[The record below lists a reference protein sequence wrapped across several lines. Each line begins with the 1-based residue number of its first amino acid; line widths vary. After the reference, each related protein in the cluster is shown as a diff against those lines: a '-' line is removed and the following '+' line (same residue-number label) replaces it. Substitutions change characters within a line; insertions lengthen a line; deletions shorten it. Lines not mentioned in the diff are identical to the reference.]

1 MVEHVRSGFRVR
13 TVALF
18 LAVLVGNPLVLAQ
31 ADSAAEQSD
40 KQSAPVTDGQRVF
53 TCGHSFHVF
62 VYRLVGDMAKAA
74 GFEDHQSVGLS
85 GIGGSRVIQH
95 WDVPEEKNKAKA
107 ALRAGNVDVL
117 TLSPIW
123 LPDAGIEKLAKLG
136 LEHNPEIRVMVQEF
150 WLPNDTYEPIYPLD
164 VRKKV
169 NHNATDLAD
178 LRENQ
183 ARYLHDLDDYVRGIN
198 QELGKDIVFVVPV
211 GQAALALREK
221 IAAGK
226 APGLKMQWDLF
237 RDPWGH
243 AQPPLTV
250 LSGYCHFAMIY
261 RRSPIGL
268 PVPKDLVR
276 YRRITSDVGLRKPG
290 WRPSPEEVAKA
301 ESLTENERENL
312 NRLLQ
317 ELAWEAVTK
326 HPTSG
331 IKAPRTKR

>member
-1 MVEHVRSGFRVR
+1 MVDRVRSISWLR

-18 LAVLVGNPLVLAQ
+18 LAVLAGNRLALTH
-31 ADSAAEQSD
+31 AGGAAEHGGR
-40 KQSAPVTDGQRVF
+40 QSAPVARGQRLF

-62 VYRLVGDMAKAA
+62 VYRLVGDMAQAA
-74 GFEDHQSVGLS
+74 GVEDHQSVGLS

-95 WDVPEEKNKAKA
+95 WDVPEEKNEAKA

-123 LPDAGIEKLAKLG
+123 LPDAGIDKFAKLG
-136 LEHNPEIRVMVQEF
+136 LEHNPEIRVLVQEF
-150 WLPNDTYEPIYPLD
+150 WLPNDTYEPVYPLD
-164 VRKKV
+164 VRKGV
-169 NHNATDLAD
+169 DHNATDLAD
-178 LRENQ
+178 LREKQ
-183 ARYLHDLDDYVRGIN
+183 AEYLHDLDESVRGIN
-198 QELGKDIVFVVPV
+198 QDLGKDVVFVVPV

-261 RRSPIGL
+261 RRSPVGL
-268 PVPKDLVR
+268 PVPKDLAR
-276 YRRITSDVGLRKPG
+276 YRRITSDVELRKPG
-290 WRPSPEEVAKA
+290 WRPSPEEVASA
-301 ESLTENERENL
+301 ETLTEKEQKE
-312 NRLLQ
+312 LL
-317 ELAWEAVTK
+317 V
-326 HPTSG
+326 
-331 IKAPRTKR
+331 R

>member
-1 MVEHVRSGFRVR
+1 MVDRVRSTSCLRM
-13 TVALF
+13 VALF
-18 LAVLVGNPLVLAQ
+18 LALLAGNPPALTH
-31 ADSAAEQSD
+31 ADGAAEQGD
-40 KQSAPVTDGQRVF
+40 RQSAPVTGGQRVF

-74 GFEDHQSVGLS
+74 GLEDHQSVGLS

-107 ALRAGNVDVL
+107 ALRSGNVDVL

-123 LPDAGIEKLAKLG
+123 LPDAGIEKFAKLS
-136 LEHNPEIRVMVQEF
+136 LQHNPHIRVLVQEF

-169 NHNATDLAD
+169 NHNATDLTD
-178 LRENQ
+178 LREKQ
-183 ARYLHDLDDYVRGIN
+183 ARYLADLDEYVRGIN
-198 QELGKDIVFVVPV
+198 QDLGKDVVFVVPV
-211 GQAALALREK
+211 GQAALALRER

-226 APGLKMQWDLF
+226 CPGLKMQWDLF

-261 RRSPIGL
+261 RRSPVGL
-268 PVPKDLVR
+268 PVPKDLAR
-276 YRRITSDVGLRKPG
+276 YRRITSDVELRKLG
-290 WRPSPEEVAKA
+290 WRPSPEEVANA
-301 ESLTENERENL
+301 EGLTQKEQEEL

-317 ELAWEAVTK
+317 ELAWDAVTE
-326 HPTSG
+326 HPLSG
-331 IKAPRTKR
+331 VKVEPRGK